1 MGVLG
6 ILHAA
11 VDWLLGWAKLV
22 QNREIG
28 WLTIDRKTGKYKRE
42 QQPIWKKLK
51 LLLLFNP
58 LTTWLD
64 TTHAMRLY
72 MHNSA
77 VKEGTSPATPI
88 PISFVPQADTD
99 MRLSGKK
106 EATPASAKRIREFIS
121 FFRID
126 MTQFEPSDPNAF
138 ATFEDFF
145 IRHHKPGSRPIFE
158 ENDPSS
164 AICVADSRVVVYEAV
179 AESKKIWI
187 KGEDF
192 SITNL
197 VMDRKLGPQ
206 FGDGPV
212 ASFRLSPQDYHR
224 YHSPVSGRI
233 KVFRSMPGDYY
244 EVDPL
249 AIRSG
254 VDILTRNARDY
265 VVIDSEEFGEVL
277 FVAIG
282 ASQVGTVQIHEKWQK
297 PGAEIKK
304 GDELGTF
311 QFGGSSIIV
320 AFQKGRIQFDED
332 LIEPSK
338 RAVVVDVEVGMSLG
352 RATSK
357 AQ

>member
-1 MGVLG
+1 MG
-6 ILHAA
+6 ITAFFHAVA
-11 VDWLLGWAKLV
+11 DHLLTWVKLI

-28 WLTIDRKTGKYKRE
+28 WLTINRKTGKYMRE
-42 QQPIWKKLK
+42 QQPLWKKLK

-77 VKEGTSPATPI
+77 VKEGK
-88 PISFVPQADTD
+88 
-99 MRLSGKK
+99 R
-106 EATPASAKRIREFIS
+106 EATSASAKRIREFIS
-121 FFRID
+121 FFRINMD
-126 MTQFEPSDPNAF
+126 DFEPSDPSAYS
-138 ATFEDFF
+138 TFEDFF
-145 IRHHKPGSRPIFE
+145 IRHHKPGTRPIHE
-158 ENDPSS
+158 PSDPKS
-164 AICVADSRVVVYEAV
+164 AVVVADSRVVVYEAV

-192 SITNL
+192 SITSL
-197 VMDRKLGPQ
+197 VMDRKLGPL
-206 FGDGPV
+206 FEDGPV

-224 YHSPVSGRI
+224 YHSPVTGRI

-265 VVIDSEEFGEVL
+265 VVIETEEFGEVL

-282 ASQVGTVQIHEKWQK
+282 ASQVGTVEIHEKWQR
-297 PGAEIKK
+297 PGARITK
-304 GDELGTF
+304 GDELGIF

-332 LIEPSK
+332 LIRPSK
-338 RAVVVDVEVGMSLG
+338 HAVAVDVEVGMSLG
-352 RATSK
+352 QAVPKS
-357 AQ
+357 Q

>member
-1 MGVLG
+1 MDIVGFLHGV
-6 ILHAA
+6 
-11 VDWLLGWAKLV
+11 VDYLLSWVKLI

-28 WLTIDRKTGKYKRE
+28 WLTINRKTGQYMRE
-42 QQPIWKKLK
+42 QQPLWKKCK

-77 VKEGTSPATPI
+77 VKEGK
-88 PISFVPQADTD
+88 
-99 MRLSGKK
+99 R
-106 EATPASAKRIREFIS
+106 EATPGSAKRIKDFVD
-121 FFRID
+121 FFHIN
-126 MTQFEPSDPNAF
+126 MNEFEPSDVSAYN
-138 ATFEDFF
+138 TFEEFF
-145 IRHHKPGSRPIFE
+145 IRHHKPSSRPIHE
-158 ENDPSS
+158 QDNPNS
-164 AICVADSRVVVYEAV
+164 AVTVADSRVVVYESV

-192 SITNL
+192 SLTNL
-197 VMDRKLGPQ
+197 VMDKNLGPQ

-224 YHSPVSGRI
+224 YHSPVTGTI

-265 VVIDSEEFGEVL
+265 VVIETEEFGEVL

-282 ASQVGTVQIHEKWQK
+282 ASQILISWADCGRIHEKWHK
-297 PGAEIKK
+297 PGAKIVK
-304 GDELGTF
+304 GDELGIF

-320 AFQKGRIQFDED
+320 AFQKDRIQFDED

-338 RAVVVDVEVGMSLG
+338 RTIMVDVEVGMSLG
-352 RATSK
+352 RAVPKK

>member
-1 MGVLG
+1 MNIINL
-6 ILHAA
+6 LHA
-11 VDWLLGWAKLV
+11 VTDYLFSWIKLI

-28 WLTIDRKTGKYKRE
+28 WLTISRKTGKYTRE
-42 QQPIWKKLK
+42 QQPLWKKCK

-72 MHNSA
+72 MHNKA
-77 VKEGTSPATPI
+77 VKEG
-88 PISFVPQADTD
+88 
-99 MRLSGKK
+99 KK
-106 EATPASAKRIREFIS
+106 EAAPASSNRIQS
-121 FFRID
+121 FVDFFHINMD
-126 MTQFEPSDPNAF
+126 DFEPSEITAY

-145 IRHHKPGSRPIFE
+145 TRHHKPGTRPIYE
-158 ENDPSS
+158 KDDPTS
-164 AICVADSRVVVYEAV
+164 AVIVADSRVVVYSEV

-197 VMDRKLGPQ
+197 VMDKKLGPQ

-224 YHSPVSGRI
+224 YHSPVTGRI
-233 KVFRSMPGDYY
+233 KLFRSMPGDYY

-265 VVIDSEEFGEVL
+265 VVIDTEEFGEVL

-282 ASQVGTVQIHEKWQK
+282 ASQVGTVQINERWQK
-297 PGAEIKK
+297 LGAEISK
-304 GDELGTF
+304 GDELGIF

-320 AFQKGRIQFDED
+320 AFQKDRIQFDQD

-338 RAVVVDVEVGMSLG
+338 HAITVDVEVGMSLG
-352 RATSK
+352 RAVPKK

>member
-1 MGVLG
+1 MG
-6 ILHAA
+6 ILALLHRI
-11 VDWLLGWAKLV
+11 VDYLLSWVYLI
-22 QNREIG
+22 QNREVG
-28 WLTIDRKTGKYKRE
+28 WLTINRKTGKYMRE
-42 QQPIWKKLK
+42 QQPLWKKCK

-58 LTTWLD
+58 LMTWLD

-72 MHNSA
+72 MHESA
-77 VKEGTSPATPI
+77 IKE
-88 PISFVPQADTD
+88 
-99 MRLSGKK
+99 GKK
-106 EATPASAKRIREFIS
+106 EATPASAKRIKQFVD
-121 FFRID
+121 FFRINMD
-126 MTQFEPSDPNAF
+126 EFDPSDINAYD
-138 ATFEDFF
+138 TFENFF
-145 IRHHKPGSRPIFE
+145 IRHHKPGTRPIHAPD
-158 ENDPSS
+158 DPASVVV
-164 AICVADSRVVVYEAV
+164 VADSRVVVYEEV

-197 VMDRKLGPQ
+197 VMDKRLGPQ
-206 FGDGPV
+206 FGDGAV

-224 YHSPVSGRI
+224 YHSPVTGTI

-265 VVIDSEEFGEVL
+265 VVIETEEFGEVL

-282 ASQVGTVQIHEKWQK
+282 ASQVGTVEINEKWQK
-297 PGAEIKK
+297 PGAKIKK
-304 GDELGTF
+304 GDELGIF

-320 AFQKGRIQFDED
+320 AFQKGRIEFDRD

-338 RAVVVDVEVGMSLG
+338 KAIAVDVEVGTSLG
-352 RATSK
+352 RAVSK
-357 AQ
+357 KSV